1 MRNVLAAAVIGMV
14 MLVPARAAVRPNGLF
29 CDNAVLQRDTEV
41 PVWGSAD
48 PDEEVTV
55 LFRGVAVGTNAGKDG
70 KWAIKLPPQKA
81 GGPDELT
88 IRGKNTVVLKNV
100 LVGEVWICSGQSN
113 MEWSLRQVAGRDRP
127 IPAAADE
134 QLRLFRI
141 RKVATPKPRAT
152 VPVAVPWQVCNPE
165 SAENFSAVGYYFGR
179 DLRAA
184 LGVPVGLIQTAWG
197 GTPAQAWT
205 SREAL
210 STAPPLRHYV
220 ERLQR
225 ATERWESGQ
234 VDDEH
239 EAALAAYRASADK
252 AKAEKKPV
260 PSAPNEPQ
268 DPRRSPGSAATLF
281 NGMIAP
287 LVPYAFR
294 GVIWYQGEANGS
306 QGYEYRTLFPAMITD
321 WRARWG
327 RGDFPFLCVQ
337 LAPWE
342 AGNADGPNWAE
353 LRDAQRFA
361 TKSLPNVGMA
371 VITDVGDL
379 KDIHP
384 KRKEPVGA
392 RLALLA
398 RKIANG
404 QNLVAEGPSFKSMV
418 VDGSNAVIAFDSVGA
433 GLDSRGGPLTGFS
446 ISGDGHN
453 FVPAR
458 AEIRGA
464 TVVVHADG
472 ITKPVA
478 VRYGWKN
485 FPVVNLFN
493 KEGLPAS
500 PFRTDDFPL
509 TSQPRN

>member
-14 MLVPARAAVRPNGLF
+14 MLVPARAPSGPTAYSATTRF
-29 CDNAVLQRDTEV
+29 CNATRRSRS
-41 PVWGSAD
+41 GASAD

-210 STAPPLRHYV
+210 STARHCVTTSSGCSGRRSGGSRARLMTNMKRHWPP
-220 ERLQR
+220 
-225 ATERWESGQ
+225 T
-234 VDDEH
+234 
-239 EAALAAYRASADK
+239 
-252 AKAEKKPV
+252 V
-260 PSAPNEPQ
+260 PRPTRRRQKRSRSR
-268 DPRRSPGSAATLF
+268 PRRMNRRTRAA
-281 NGMIAP
+281 
-287 LVPYAFR
+287 
-294 GVIWYQGEANGS
+294 
-306 QGYEYRTLFPAMITD
+306 
-321 WRARWG
+321 
-327 RGDFPFLCVQ
+327 
-337 LAPWE
+337 
-342 AGNADGPNWAE
+342 
-353 LRDAQRFA
+353 
-361 TKSLPNVGMA
+361 
-371 VITDVGDL
+371 
-379 KDIHP
+379 H
-384 KRKEPVGA
+384 
-392 RLALLA
+392 
-398 RKIANG
+398 
-404 QNLVAEGPSFKSMV
+404 
-418 VDGSNAVIAFDSVGA
+418 
-433 GLDSRGGPLTGFS
+433 
-446 ISGDGHN
+446 
-453 FVPAR
+453 PAR
-458 AEIRGA
+458 
-464 TVVVHADG
+464 
-472 ITKPVA
+472 P
-478 VRYGWKN
+478 
-485 FPVVNLFN
+485 
-493 KEGLPAS
+493 
-500 PFRTDDFPL
+500 
-509 TSQPRN
+509 PRCSTA